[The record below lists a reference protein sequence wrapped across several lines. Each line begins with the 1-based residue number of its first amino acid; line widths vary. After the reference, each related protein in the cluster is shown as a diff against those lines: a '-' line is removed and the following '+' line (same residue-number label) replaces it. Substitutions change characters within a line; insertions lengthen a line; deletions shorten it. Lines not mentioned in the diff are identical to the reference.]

1 MRKIINYSVIA
12 FFFCFFLVSCSS
24 DSIYEN
30 KIEFPN
36 QSWQRIEAGKDIKFD
51 KIKIKSIKDSYDINV
66 SFYHTP
72 NINVDE
78 ISFVLR
84 IISPSGM
91 KKETIHT
98 IKLKDRD
105 GKKFIGKN
113 TGDIIEVKEPI
124 KQYVFFPEQ
133 GDYTIM
139 ISNYCEKFQVDGL
152 VNIGLEVK
160 KSNLDYEI
168 EK

>member
-1 MRKIINYSVIA
+1 MRKIINYSIIA
-12 FFFCFFLVSCSS
+12 LFLCLTLVSCSN
-24 DSIYEN
+24 DSIYKN
-30 KIEFPN
+30 KIDFPK

-66 SFYHTP
+66 SFFHTP
-72 NINVDE
+72 KINVDE

-113 TGDIIEVKEPI
+113 TGDIIEIKEPI
-124 KQYVFFPEQ
+124 KQYVSFPEE
-133 GDYTIM
+133 GEYTIM

-152 VNIGLEVK
+152 VNIGLEVN
-160 KSNLDYEI
+160 KSNLDYDI

>member
-1 MRKIINYSVIA
+1 MRKIINYSIIA
-12 FFFCFFLVSCSS
+12 FFFCLVFASCTTKP
-24 DSIYEN
+24 IYEN
-30 KIEFPN
+30 KVEFTN
-36 QSWQRIEAGKDIKFD
+36 HSWQRIEAGKDIKFD
-51 KIKIKSIKDSYDINV
+51 KINIKSIKDSYDINI
-66 SFYHTP
+66 SFSHTP
-72 NINVDE
+72 KINVDE

-84 IISPSGM
+84 IISPSGI

-98 IKLKDRD
+98 IKLKDRE
-105 GKKFIGKN
+105 GKKFIGNKS
-113 TGDIIEVKEPI
+113 GEIIEVKEPV

-152 VNIGLEVK
+152 VNVGLEVK